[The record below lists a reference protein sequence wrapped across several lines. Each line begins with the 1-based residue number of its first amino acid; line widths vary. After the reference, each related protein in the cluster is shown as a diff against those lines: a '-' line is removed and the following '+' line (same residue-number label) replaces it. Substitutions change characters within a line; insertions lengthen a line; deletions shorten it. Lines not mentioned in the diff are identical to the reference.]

1 MLAEDLTAVLV
12 DLMVPFPHTYLCT
25 HVHVHLGLPA
35 VFTQHSG
42 LLEKVQSALR
52 KEAISF
58 VSITGNMALPQR

>member
-1 MLAEDLTAVLV
+1 M
-12 DLMVPFPHTYLCT
+12 
-25 HVHVHLGLPA
+25 HVHLGLPA